1 MHNWLRW
8 NAFHNSKSVFMWLS
22 ICGFG
27 MIIDT
32 HPLLSEALG
41 SCHPKLDLSWT
52 WFRTDENTLKLST
65 LRHTSG
71 SRIKSGMTNT
81 ESLTW
86 KRMCPSF
93 IVHYALFIIHYALR
107 NEVRRKPIM
116 HYALWNEVRR
126 KPIMNYALWIMHYI
140 MFARAYV
147 CVRGAEPF
155 ELILRWKAALYG
167 KKPALYGG
175 KAAV

>member
-1 MHNWLRW
+1 MHNWLRR
-8 NAFHNSKSVFMWLS
+8 NVFHNSKSVFMWLS

-27 MIIDT
+27 MIIGT
-32 HPLLSEALG
+32 HPHLSEALG
-41 SCHPKLDLSWT
+41 SSSQTWFVILNSIRHPELDSSSWT
-52 WFRTDENTLKLST
+52 RFRTDEFTLKLST

-93 IVHYALFIIHYALR
+93 IVHYALFIIHYALW
-107 NEVRRKPIM
+107 NEVRRKPIV

-126 KPIMNYALWIMHYI
+126 KPIMN
-140 MFARAYV
+140 
-147 CVRGAEPF
+147 C
-155 ELILRWKAALYG
+155 
-167 KKPALYGG
+167 
-175 KAAV
+175 